1 MVLRCQASVTRR
13 LRLRQSGIPGRS
25 PEEDHLTPLMTAVGA
40 AESEAAA
47 RIYHDTNVYG
57 GITASSYRF
66 R

>member
-1 MVLRCQASVTRR
+1 
-13 LRLRQSGIPGRS
+13 
-25 PEEDHLTPLMTAVGA
+25 MTAVGA

-47 RIYHDTNVYG
+47 RIYHDTKVYG